1 MCFSG
6 KEKRKPL
13 ETKSGD
19 MRLNFAFSA
28 CSADDNDSIT
38 TDFDMKVWHNL
49 ARLSKTQNNEILSFD
64 CVVEACHG

>member
-1 MCFSG
+1 
-6 KEKRKPL
+6 
-13 ETKSGD
+13 
-19 MRLNFAFSA
+19 MRLNFAFNA